1 MVPGRREWDVQ
12 LLKSVLYPHD
22 VQEVLK
28 VRLSNRAPEDHVGW
42 FYEISG
48 IFTVRSAY
56 HLVVTLDKPDGSQEG
71 CSARN
76 DGSRLGYKRIWSANV
91 PPKVRVFTWRL
102 SQEGLA
108 TQTNRKNRGLEDE
121 SGYHAVVR
129 YPNAV

>member
-1 MVPGRREWDVQ
+1 

-28 VRLSNRAPEDHVGW
+28 VRLSNRAPEDHVAW

-56 HLVVTLDKPDGSQEG
+56 HLVVTLDKPDGIQEG

-121 SGYHAVVR
+121 FGYHAVIR